1 MSILLQEERIDR
13 LLKKRL
19 DSFKKDLLAEGWQ
32 PPPNI
37 PSSGGSVP
45 SATQPPPR
53 DIGDNRGSPQFNV
66 NVQVGDNNQAS
77 QHLQVGE
84 SSKAPKCSRSLMF
97 KKKKSMA
104 HKKRGNEPLPHLTP
118 GTIQELA
125 RDRRKHLG

>member
-45 SATQPPPR
+45 SATQQPPR
-53 DIGDNRGSPQFNV
+53 DIGDNRGSPQFHVNFGDNHGSQ
-66 NVQVGDNNQAS
+66 NVQI
-77 QHLQVGE
+77 GE
-84 SSKAPKCSRSLMF
+84 SSRAPKCSRPLMF
-97 KKKKSMA
+97 NKRKMMA
-104 HKKRGNEPLPHLTP
+104 QKKRGNEPLPHLTP

-125 RDRRKHLG
+125 RDKRKHLG